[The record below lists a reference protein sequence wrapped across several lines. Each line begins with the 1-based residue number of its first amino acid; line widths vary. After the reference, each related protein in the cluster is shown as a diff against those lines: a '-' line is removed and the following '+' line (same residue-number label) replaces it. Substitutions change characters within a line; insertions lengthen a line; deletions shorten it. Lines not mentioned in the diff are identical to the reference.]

1 MLRFCRAST
10 VIPPFLAHFY
20 LEPSSFGEIT
30 RMTPRQARR
39 ERREADR
46 KTKKLELKKS
56 RLSGTAGPLAAEIHP
71 ANNSEIQPRWNP
83 ELEDEFPRHVQI
95 RNNARMDRIA
105 LKAGLPIPPSRPDPG
120 KSIEKSRETL
130 RESVLARRKAAAK
143 PDVSAEIDAGFVPQ
157 SRAQINRANA
167 QLSTGPRTAEG
178 KLASSRNSTKHGLAS
193 SQVIIPGEDPAAFD
207 ALLNNF
213 LEEHQPATSTE
224 ELLVKE
230 MAQSYWLTERA
241 IRCQNGCF
249 TEAGVNE
256 KQLTLFLRYQT
267 THERAFYKALN
278 TLLKLKK
285 THRQNQTGFVS
296 QQRSKTAPPVGFV
309 SHPATKLHS
318 ATEPHSA
325 TKSHSAN
332 EPHSYVGAGHARPAS
347 A

>member
-1 MLRFCRAST
+1 
-10 VIPPFLAHFY
+10 
-20 LEPSSFGEIT
+20 
-30 RMTPRQARR
+30 MTPRQARR

-56 RLSGTAGPLAAEIHP
+56 RLSGTAGPLAAEI
-71 ANNSEIQPRWNP
+71 QPRRNP
-83 ELEDEFPRHVQI
+83 ELKDEFPRHVQI

-105 LKAGLPIPPSRPDPG
+105 LKAGLPIPPPGPDPDN
-120 KSIEKSRETL
+120 SIDTL
-130 RESVLARRKAAAK
+130 HESVLARRKAAAK
-143 PDVSAEIDAGFVPQ
+143 PDVSAETNNAGFVSH
-157 SRAQINRANA
+157 SRAEINRANA

-230 MAQSYWLTERA
+230 MAQSYWLTQRA

-249 TEAGVNE
+249 TEAGINE
-256 KQLTLFLRYQT
+256 KQLALFLRYQT

-285 THRQNQTGFVS
+285 SHRQDQTGFVS
-296 QQRSKTAPPVGFV
+296 QQRSKTVPAVGFV
-309 SHPATKLHS
+309 SHPATKSHP
-318 ATEPHSA
+318 ATG
-325 TKSHSAN
+325 SHSAN
-332 EPHSYVGAGHARPAS
+332 EPHSYVGAGHGACPARIDLRNSPAPLLYLEGLHS
-347 A
+347 IRGN